1 MLYDKAGMTHLADQ
15 LRQYHKDLVAV
26 AGDGTAAVDTSS
38 DLGQAVEKLK
48 QAWSDPNSGAENG
61 ALEAVIAAKSDW
73 DKAYADK
80 CLSTLDAVTK
90 AVENALANAL
100 AADAK
105 VGNSFGG

>member
-1 MLYDKAGMTHLADQ
+1 MLYDKAGMTTLVHD

-38 DLGQAVEKLK
+38 DLGRAVEKLK

-61 ALEAVIAAKSDW
+61 ALESVITAKSHW
-73 DKAYADK
+73 DNAYADK
-80 CLSTLDAVTK
+80 CLSTLDAVAQ
-90 AVENALANAL
+90 AVESALSNAL

-105 VGNSFGG
+105 VGQSFA